1 MPGIKKSRQIHQAAG
16 SPQTGEPVFLVV
28 GKFLH
33 PHGLHGEMLM
43 EVITDFPE
51 RIRLNQTLFAGK
63 ERAPVVIRSRR
74 WRGTELLLGFEGY
87 DTPEAVGH
95 LRNQF
100 AFVPASDRPAL
111 PKGEYYHHQ
120 VIGMLAVTD
129 EGQELGF
136 VSGILETGAN
146 DVYVVQSSSGAEI
159 LLPAIGSVILDID
172 LEKGRI
178 LVHLLAGLLPE

>member
-1 MPGIKKSRQIHQAAG
+1 MPGLKKSHQYHQPAG

-51 RIRLNQTLFAGK
+51 RILPGKTIYAGND
-63 ERAPVVIRSRR
+63 RQPIVIRSRR
-74 WRGTELLLGFEGY
+74 WRGTELLLAIEGF

-95 LRNQF
+95 LRNQL
-100 AFVPASDRPAL
+100 AFVPTRDQPAL

-120 VIGMLAVTD
+120 VIGLQVVTD
-129 EGQELGF
+129 EGQELGK
-136 VSGILETGAN
+136 VTSILETGAN
-146 DVYVVQSSSGAEI
+146 DVYMIKDSSGSEI
-159 LLPAIGSVILDID
+159 LIPAIQSVVLDID
-172 LEKGRI
+172 LDKGQI
-178 LVHLLAGLLPE
+178 FVHLLPGLLPD